1 MNKSESKYF
10 NTAVRFDKALL
21 ALLEKKS
28 FEYITISEICEKAEV
43 NRSTFYLHYDNT
55 RDLLQE
61 TISYVLDNFA
71 SCFPIST
78 RSMIAQFATCSL
90 EDLRFINEQYLLPY
104 LSYIREN
111 RRVFSAVL
119 SQPVAFDTEGI
130 FHKLFDNVFRPIL
143 DRFDYPADE
152 QSYVIRFYLNGLTA
166 IISEWIRNDC
176 QKSVGDV
183 SAIIHVCIYGKA

>member
-1 MNKSESKYF
+1 
-10 NTAVRFDKALL
+10 
-21 ALLEKKS
+21 
-28 FEYITISEICEKAEV
+28 
-43 NRSTFYLHYDNT
+43 
-55 RDLLQE
+55 
-61 TISYVLDNFA
+61 
-71 SCFPIST
+71 
-78 RSMIAQFATCSL
+78 MIAQFATCSL

-152 QSYVIRFYLNGLTA
+152 QSYVMRFYLNGLTA